1 MARGPG
7 AEKEDKGEGPDLAA
21 DGERQ
26 GKGQV
31 EPRREN
37 AGGAR
42 QASGGGSFL
51 LMAGKSN
58 PGRALHDFLLETD
71 SNSIQIREEQHW
83 SKRLEIE
90 ETAGDAGEA

>member
-31 EPRREN
+31 EPRHEN
-37 AGGAR
+37 VGR
-42 QASGGGSFL
+42 RK
-51 LMAGKSN
+51 AGKRWRILPSY
-58 PGRALHDFLLETD
+58 GRQVQSGSGTP
-71 SNSIQIREEQHW
+71 
-83 SKRLEIE
+83 
-90 ETAGDAGEA
+90 